1 MMRSL
6 FSGVAGLKS
15 HQTRMDVIG
24 NNISNINTI
33 GFKSSRTTFADML
46 SQTSKG
52 AASPSGNVGGTNPV
66 QIGLGTAVAS
76 IDLVT
81 NDGSPQSTGKNTDVA
96 LSGNGMFVLKN
107 GNQYFYSRDGAFE
120 FDNDGNYVLPGSG
133 LYVQGWNAVDGALNT
148 NSNPTNIVV
157 PAGRTM
163 PASATTTVDFSGNL
177 NASSP
182 VITSI
187 AYTSGGLDPNLS
199 QVVSSKTVE
208 KIEVTDATS
217 VSYDSRWIDS
227 STGLLIQQ

>member
-6 FSGVAGLKS
+6 FSGVSGLKS

-52 AASPSGNVGGTNPV
+52 ASSPTGTIGGTNPT
-66 QIGLGTAVAS
+66 QIGLGTAIAS
-76 IDLVT
+76 IDLIM
-81 NDGSPQSTGKNTDVA
+81 NDGSPQNTGKNTDVA
-96 LSGNGMFVLKN
+96 LSGNGMFVLKR
-107 GNQYFYSRDGAFE
+107 GDSYYYSRDGAFE

-182 VITSI
+182 TIESIT
-187 AYTSGGLDPNLS
+187 YTAGGSGTDETK
-199 QVVSSKTVE
+199 VVNGYN
-208 KIEVTDATS
+208 I
-217 VSYDSRWIDS
+217 
-227 STGLLIQQ
+227 TGITY